1 MISCCANFFWLRQS
15 IQGQSIAWTPQFL
28 IFASAWFRKP
38 LTPLKKFSQ
47 SSWDVCTSKPEQ
59 QTPSTFHTPNEHNS
73 SHQKTD
79 NTRGLGQLKNFNK
92 KGQLFSTL
100 TRTFYEA
107 NAAEVED
114 RRRRAAAATKWRT
127 TRSTSVGPFCRRAH
141 ATGRPA
147 AAPTFYGEK
156 LSSILRA
163 HAASGGEW
171 DRPRGDI
178 WAHRSSKWPSKERE
192 RAVFL
197 SEWEW
202 PSTERASGV
211 GRRRQRRAITT
222 CVSDVRKEE
231 TLYGNQMRWVLRHEH
246 IQVASKGDAS

>member
-1 MISCCANFFWLRQS
+1 
-15 IQGQSIAWTPQFL
+15 
-28 IFASAWFRKP
+28 
-38 LTPLKKFSQ
+38 
-47 SSWDVCTSKPEQ
+47 
-59 QTPSTFHTPNEHNS
+59 
-73 SHQKTD
+73 
-79 NTRGLGQLKNFNK
+79 
-92 KGQLFSTL
+92 L

-222 CVSDVRKEE
+222 CVSDVRKEA

-246 IQVASKGDAS
+246 IQLGRQQRRRILTSMRLKYEIIGNGLYSPLPIWQWLVSDLNRPLLIGHWSVTEFTSPLPIGLTFVTGSI